1 MEIENKQVTLT
12 STVDAYVGIDVP
24 DLHLKRLWE
33 RKGAK
38 KKIPFDVLQEAFYD
52 PSVEYLLR
60 EGILYID
67 DLDVKIALG
76 LEDES
81 AREPDAQ
88 LNIQLLKDEEI
99 NRLLTVMPI
108 YEFKEKI
115 KSLTKE
121 QVQTVVTYAIKHEI
135 TNFEKSEFLKEYT
148 GVDIINTV
156 RLNHE
161 DKEE

>member
-1 MEIENKQVTLT
+1 MENKQVTLT
-12 STVDAYVGIDVP
+12 STVEAVVGIDVP

-76 LEDES
+76 LEDED
-81 AREPDAQ
+81 AKEPGAQ
-88 LNIQLLKDEEI
+88 LKIQLLKDEEI
-99 NRLLTVMPI
+99 NRILTVMPI

-121 QVQTVVTYAIKHEI
+121 QVQAIITYAIEHEV
-135 TNFEKSEFLKEYT
+135 TSYEKCEFLKEFA
-148 GVDIINTV
+148 GIDIIKTV
-156 RLNHE
+156 SLNHD

>member
-1 MEIENKQVTLT
+1 MENKQVTLT
-12 STVDAYVGIDVP
+12 STVEAVVGIDVP

-76 LEDES
+76 LEDED
-81 AREPDAQ
+81 AKEPGAQ
-88 LNIQLLKDEEI
+88 LKIQLLKDEEI
-99 NRLLTVMPI
+99 NRILTVMPM
-108 YEFKEKI
+108 YEFKEKM
-115 KSLTKE
+115 KALTKE
-121 QVQTVVTYAIKHEI
+121 QVQAVITYAIEHEV
-135 TNFEKSEFLKEYT
+135 TSYEKCEFLKEFA
-148 GVDIINTV
+148 GIDIIKTV
-156 RLNHE
+156 SLNHD

>member
-1 MEIENKQVTLT
+1 MENKQVTLT
-12 STVDAYVGIDVP
+12 STVEAVVGIDVP
-24 DLHLKRLWE
+24 DLHLKRLWK

-76 LEDES
+76 LEDED
-81 AREPDAQ
+81 AKEPGAQ
-88 LNIQLLKDEEI
+88 LKIQLLKDEEI
-99 NRLLTVMPI
+99 NRILTVMPI

-121 QVQTVVTYAIKHEI
+121 QVQAIITYAIEHEV
-135 TNFEKSEFLKEYT
+135 TSYEKCEFLKEFA
-148 GVDIINTV
+148 GIDIIKTV
-156 RLNHE
+156 SLNHD

>member
-1 MEIENKQVTLT
+1 MENKQVTLT
-12 STVDAYVGIDVP
+12 NTVEAVVGIDVP

-76 LEDES
+76 LEDED
-81 AREPDAQ
+81 AKEPGAQ
-88 LNIQLLKDEEI
+88 LKIQLLKDEEI
-99 NRLLTVMPI
+99 NRILTVMPM
-108 YEFKEKI
+108 YEFKEKM
-115 KSLTKE
+115 KTLTKE
-121 QVQTVVTYAIKHEI
+121 QVQAVITYAIEHEV
-135 TNFEKSEFLKEYT
+135 TSYEKCEFLKEFA
-148 GVDIINTV
+148 GIDIIKTV
-156 RLNHE
+156 SLNHD

>member
-1 MEIENKQVTLT
+1 MENKQVTLT
-12 STVDAYVGIDVP
+12 NTVEAVVGIDVP

-76 LEDES
+76 LEDED
-81 AREPDAQ
+81 AKEPGAQ
-88 LNIQLLKDEEI
+88 LKIQLLKDEEI
-99 NRLLTVMPI
+99 NRILTVMPM
-108 YEFKEKI
+108 YEFKDKI
-115 KSLTKE
+115 KTLTKE
-121 QVQTVVTYAIKHEI
+121 QVQSVITYAIEHEVS
-135 TNFEKSEFLKEYT
+135 NYEKCEFLKEFA
-148 GVDIINTV
+148 GVDIINTI
-156 RLNHE
+156 RLNRQ